1 MVFIP
6 ECNEGISGIMS
17 HCEMSSRDPYRD
29 HGVIT
34 GQRDLRYRRITK
46 FSIGSADGQ
55 PMSKSWDHHVFT

>member
-1 MVFIP
+1 
-6 ECNEGISGIMS
+6 
-17 HCEMSSRDPYRD
+17 MSSRDPYRD